1 MKPVLVKDLRKIKK
15 MLLDNELVGLVDHGS
30 ATQKPPK
37 HGWKMYPARVLTV
50 NDDLETIKA
59 EMEWLEGVDP
69 EDHLGITPRRR
80 KVGKDEVVD
89 DDEPRKAKEK
99 RKNVELDS
107 VLQEYEEER
116 RKDKATIQK
125 LREQVDSQQNE
136 IRRLQ
141 NLILN
146 LQDGVSSLIKDTI
159 EKSTQ
164 QFAPRHS
171 VKMTDL
177 QASPSFP
184 AASADNKA
192 EVQETMTVKNLN
204 ARLAVK
210 KALTYKKMTRTLMTA
225 MFPLETLL
233 KSSVTGKKLQNGE
246 PRPALDPAK
255 VKSIIDE
262 VKKRFVHANDTDIK
276 ACMAQKLKDLRQ
288 CGRSDGSALYLC
300 QYEIERFTQL
310 ED

>member
-1 MKPVLVKDLRKIKK
+1 
-15 MLLDNELVGLVDHGS
+15 MLLDNEQVGFVEHGT

-50 NDDLETIKA
+50 SDDLETIK
-59 EMEWLEGVDP
+59 EEVEWLNVVDP
-69 EDHLGITPRRR
+69 EVDLETASRRR
-80 KVGKDEVVD
+80 KVCTGDGVLD

-99 RKNVELDS
+99 RKNVELDL
-107 VLQEYEEER
+107 VFQEYEEER

-146 LQDGVSSLIKDTI
+146 LQDGISSLTKDTI
-159 EKSTQ
+159 EKAMQ
-164 QFAPRHS
+164 QFAPRPS
-171 VKMTDL
+171 VKTTDL
-177 QASPSFP
+177 QASTSPTEFP
-184 AASADNKA
+184 AASADNKV

-204 ARLAVK
+204 AKMAVK
-210 KALTYKKMTRTLMTA
+210 KALTYKKLTRTLMTA

-233 KSSVTGKKLQNGE
+233 KSSVTGKKLQYGE
-246 PRPALDPAK
+246 SRPALDPAK
-255 VKSIIDE
+255 VRSIIEE
-262 VKKRFVHANDTDIK
+262 VKKRFVHASDTDIK

-288 CGRSDGSALYLC
+288 CSRSDGPALYLC
-300 QYEIERFTQL
+300 QYDIEGYAQL